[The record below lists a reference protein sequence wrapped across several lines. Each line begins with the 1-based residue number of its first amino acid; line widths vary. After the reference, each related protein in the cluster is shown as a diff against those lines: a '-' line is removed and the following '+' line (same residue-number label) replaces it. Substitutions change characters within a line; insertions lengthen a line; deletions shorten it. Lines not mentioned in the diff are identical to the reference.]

1 MAEAIAVQVRDSRGK
16 RNARR
21 LRAAGQIPAVLYGH
35 GEGTV
40 ALSVPTDQVSAIVRH
55 GTRVV
60 DLTGGVT
67 QQALIRDLQWDVYGT
82 HLLHLDLAR
91 ISAEDVIQ
99 MHVPVE
105 LRGAAPGV
113 KDGGV
118 IEHLRHELEI
128 ECRASQIPEKLQINV
143 NELQIGQEITVAG
156 ISLPEGVRV
165 LDDPEAIVVQCVQP
179 KDELEG
185 EAPELGAAEP
195 ELIGRKPTDEEE
207 GGEE

>member
-1 MAEAIAVQVRDSRGK
+1 MAEAIAVQVRESRGK

-21 LRAAGQIPAVLYGH
+21 LRAAGQVPAVLYGH

-40 ALSVPTDQVSAIVRH
+40 ALAVPLDQISSLVRH

-67 QQALIRDLQWDVYGT
+67 QQAFIRDLQWDVYGT

-99 MHVPVE
+99 MKVPVE

-113 KDGGV
+113 KAGGV
-118 IEHLRHELEI
+118 IEHVRHELEI
-128 ECRASQIPEKLQINV
+128 ECRASQIPEKLQVNV
-143 NELQIGQEITVAG
+143 NDLQLGQHITVTQLT
-156 ISLPEGVRV
+156 LPEGVRV
-165 LDDPEAIVVQCVQP
+165 LDDPDTLIVQCVMP
-179 KDELEG
+179 KEELESA
-185 EAPELGAAEP
+185 APDLGAAEP
-195 ELIGRKPTDEEE
+195 ELIGRKAADEEE
-207 GGEE
+207 AGEE